1 MKVRNL
7 CILIVAGTIALGSC
21 DGTGGTKTH
30 SAYKTP
36 VVKKATS
43 LVSPERSA
51 TYTVGDEVVVEV
63 QVPDTLKVDSVQYY
77 LRGRHVGTVSGSEN
91 MEDDAATEAGLYA
104 FSIPTKEA
112 APGKAGVRARVW
124 FGNDSETHSR
134 QVELLSDVVPELY
147 GYRVVNTYPHDI
159 GAYTQGLVYYDGWL
173 YEGTGYENQS
183 TIRKVRLRNGEV
195 IQSRNNASDIFGE
208 GITIFDG
215 KIYQLTYHAQICY
228 VYDLN
233 TFKEINKFY
242 FQNKEGWGLTNSED
256 ELIMSDGTHVLYFID
271 PGMFTVKR
279 QIEVYNNE
287 GPVTDLN
294 ELEYING
301 KIYANRYYTDE
312 IVVIDPATGK
322 EEARVDMKG
331 LLSAKDRK
339 PSTNVLNGIAWD
351 SSNDRLFV
359 TGKYWPK
366 LFEIELV
373 K

>member
-1 MKVRNL
+1 MKRYQCITLILAGLFILVGCGRNGGSTKYSAKKTTAPQKITRL
-7 CILIVAGTIALGSC
+7 ESPKRNTI
-21 DGTGGTKTH
+21 
-30 SAYKTP
+30 
-36 VVKKATS
+36 
-43 LVSPERSA
+43 
-51 TYTVGDEVVVEV
+51 YTVGDEITVKVNA
-63 QVPDTLKVDSVQYY
+63 PDSLSVDSVVYY
-77 LRGRHVGTVSGSEN
+77 FNGIQ
-91 MEDDAATEAGLYA
+91 AATTAGNEPYA
-104 FSIPTKEA
+104 LSTRESN
-112 APGKAGVRARVW
+112 PGRAGVRAKIY
-124 FGNDSETHSR
+124 FNDSLSETHSR
-134 QVELLSDVVPELY
+134 QVELLSDIVPEQY

-159 GAYTQGLVYYDGWL
+159 GAYTQGLIYYDGWL

-183 TIRKVRLRNGEV
+183 TIRKVRLQTGEV
-195 IQSRNNASDIFGE
+195 IQSRNNASEIFGE
-208 GITIFDG
+208 GITIYEG
-215 KIYQLTYHAQICY
+215 KIYQLTYRSQICF

-242 FQNKEGWGLTNSED
+242 FQNKEGWGLTNNAD

-279 QIEVYNNE
+279 QIEVYNDE
-287 GPVTDLN
+287 GPVSDLN

-312 IVVIDPATGK
+312 IVVIDPETGK

-351 SSNDRLFV
+351 PGKERLFV